1 MPEDEEKDNN
11 GREGVKYICYE
22 CGEEFVPDPEV
33 RGISCPNC
41 KGKIVYK
48 IRPKIGKEIKAE

>member
-1 MPEDEEKDNN
+1 MAEEQENDK
-11 GREGVKYICYE
+11 EGVKYICYE

-41 KGKIVYK
+41 KGKVVYK
-48 IRPKIGKEIKAE
+48 IRPNVGKKVKAE